1 MRCSERRPSRFASSR
16 LVAAIAELGS
26 LGCHCTMARTDS
38 WQPAV
43 IAFRVKSGWATAVLL
58 AGPIDASVVLDAGI
72 VHLSD
77 PKVPDSKQPY
87 HDGMYVARKEGPQL
101 KRLLASVAAYSQR
114 SLATLLSKYVAAGYR
129 LSEAGLV
136 VGSDSDPGVIMNPH
150 IRVHAAEGRLF
161 RTVIEQALTH
171 SGIPSSTFVER
182 TLLAHAARVV
192 RRSPGQLR
200 EVVARLRPAAAERWR
215 AEEKVATIAAWL
227 LLASPAHRKSVA

>member
-1 MRCSERRPSRFASSR
+1 
-16 LVAAIAELGS
+16 
-26 LGCHCTMARTDS
+26 
-38 WQPAV
+38 
-43 IAFRVKSGWATAVLL
+43 
-58 AGPIDASVVLDAGI
+58 
-72 VHLSD
+72 
-77 PKVPDSKQPY
+77 
-87 HDGMYVARKEGPQL
+87 MYVARKEGPQL
-101 KRLLASVAAYSQR
+101 ERLLTSVAAYSQR

-136 VGSDSDPGVIMNPH
+136 VGSESDPAVILNPH

-161 RTVIEQALTH
+161 RTVIEQAITQR
-171 SGIPSSTFVER
+171 GIPSSTFVER
-182 TLLAHAARVV
+182 TLVAHAARVL

>member
-1 MRCSERRPSRFASSR
+1 
-16 LVAAIAELGS
+16 
-26 LGCHCTMARTDS
+26 MARTE
-38 WQPAV
+38 QPAV

-58 AGPIDASVVLDAGI
+58 AGPIDAPVVLDAGI
-72 VHLSD
+72 VYLSD

-87 HDGMYVARKEGPQL
+87 HDGMYVARKGGPQL
-101 KRLLASVAAYSQR
+101 ERLLASVAAYSQR

-136 VGSDSDPGVIMNPH
+136 VGSDCDPAVIMNPH

-161 RTVIEQALTH
+161 RTVIEQALTQR
-171 SGIPSSTFVER
+171 GIPSSTFVER
-182 TLLAHAARVV
+182 MLLAHATRVL
-192 RRSPGQLR
+192 RRSPAQLK

-227 LLASPAHRKSVA
+227 LLASPTHRKSVA

>member
-1 MRCSERRPSRFASSR
+1 MSRS
-16 LVAAIAELGS
+16 
-26 LGCHCTMARTDS
+26 DS

-43 IAFRVKSGWATAVLL
+43 IGFRVKSGWATAVLL
-58 AGPIDASVVLDAGI
+58 TGPIDSPVVLDAGI
-72 VHLSD
+72 VDLSD

-101 KRLLASVAAYSQR
+101 ERLLTSVAAYSQR

-136 VGSDSDPGVIMNPH
+136 VGSDRDPAVIMNPH

-171 SGIPSSTFVER
+171 SGIPNSIFVER
-182 TLLAHAARVV
+182 MLLAHAARVL
-192 RRSPGQLR
+192 RRSPAHLK

-215 AEEKVATIAAWL
+215 AEEKVAALAAWL
-227 LLASPAHRKSVA
+227 LLASPARRKSVA